1 MNFSNQ
7 DESLLGNEIFH
18 CLVDSKTFVN
28 ANKNIF
34 VCLKNS
40 LLGSDI
46 LHCPVDS
53 IPSIKIK
60 MDCRLCQSTLN
71 TWGHFMYIFLGTPST
86 YYVMLKSEA
95 HQLNSAGPRS

>member
-7 DESLLGNEIFH
+7 DESLLGNKIFH

-40 LLGSDI
+40 NLISGPSLI
-46 LHCPVDS
+46 E
-53 IPSIKIK
+53 IPY
-60 MDCRLCQSTLN
+60 
-71 TWGHFMYIFLGTPST
+71 WEVIFCT
-86 YYVMLKSEA
+86 A
-95 HQLNSAGPRS
+95 Q